1 MMSTKRLVVAGLL
14 SIAVLL
20 TGSVSWAQMK
30 VGYLNPEEILAKY
43 KPYQEAQKEY
53 QRYEEELNREF
64 SKLNNELEKM
74 KETYERQKLLLS
86 EKRKEEEQQ
95 AIGKKQADLQR
106 FVEEVMDPERG
117 KLAKKNQDLSA
128 PILAK
133 VNEVVQRVAKEN
145 GYDYIINATALAYAN
160 EDHDMTPKILESL
173 EAELE
178 AQQEQQQPGGGP
190 RR

>member
-1 MMSTKRLVVAGLL
+1 MTSTKRFLAAGLL
-14 SIAVLL
+14 GTAVLL
-20 TGSVSWAQMK
+20 AGSASWAQMK
-30 VGYLNPEEILAKY
+30 VGFLNSEEILAKY

-53 QRYEEELNREF
+53 QRYEEELNRDF

-95 AIGKKQADLQR
+95 AIQKKQADLQR

-117 KLAKKNQDLSA
+117 KLARKNQDLSG

-133 VNEVVQRVAKEN
+133 VNEVVQQVAKEN

-160 EDHDMTPKILESL
+160 EDHNMTTKILEALESQL
-173 EAELE
+173 EAELKE
-178 AQQEQQQPGGGP
+178 KQTIPG
-190 RR
+190 R